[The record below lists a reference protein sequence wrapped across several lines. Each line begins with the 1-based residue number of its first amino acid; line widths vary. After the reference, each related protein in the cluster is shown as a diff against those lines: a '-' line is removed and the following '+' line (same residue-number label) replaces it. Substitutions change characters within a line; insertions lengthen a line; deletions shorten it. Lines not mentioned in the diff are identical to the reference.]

1 MVELEDVEQIR
12 ELACNRPSDCTKLL
26 LLLLLP
32 LLPFVVLE
40 GDERNSE
47 GAGDLRKVQEQVLD
61 QESREPKRSVAVV
74 VDVVE
79 LLERLDS
86 QERDSGR

>member
-12 ELACNRPSDCTKLL
+12 ELACNRPSDCKKLL
-26 LLLLLP
+26 LLPLP

-47 GAGDLRKVQEQVLD
+47 GVGDLRKVQQQVLD
-61 QESREPKRSVAVV
+61 QESREPKRSVAAV

-79 LLERLDS
+79 LPERLES
-86 QERDSGR
+86 

>member
-12 ELACNRPSDCTKLL
+12 ELACNRPSDCKKLL
-26 LLLLLP
+26 LLLPLP

-47 GAGDLRKVQEQVLD
+47 GVGDLRKVQEQVLD
-61 QESREPKRSVAVV
+61 QESREPKRSVAAV

-79 LLERLDS
+79 LLERLGS